1 MLLVLFL
8 WIFIFFSFSVLG
20 ISLVKLIIKIPG
32 LKGTDDN
39 LKLDEYFFIGFL
51 ALSLVTGILSIFIPI
66 GDRVL
71 IIISII
77 VLLLLVINFR
87 EIVLNLKESGK
98 AVSGLEKPN
107 LILLV
112 FFILF
117 VLMAVVQ
124 NITWLDT
131 QAYHVQNIQWIK
143 KYPVVP
149 GLGNLHDRFAFNS
162 MFFVISA
169 LFTFHI
175 KDILVFPLNGICYVV
190 LIARLFVLYK
200 KESDKGIAWKAV
212 FYILMLLISLLI
224 MIPNINTPSPDIIC
238 AVLTIY
244 IFVLIFK
251 NMGNKFQLNYP
262 RFILLN
268 LLVFSCIS
276 FKLSS
281 LFLVS
286 ALLFFINMDFTK
298 RSLIIIVSFIL
309 IISSFI
315 IRNYYLSGYL
325 IYPFPAIDIFNVDWK
340 IPMAN
345 VIETKS
351 VIEAWARIPV
361 TPYPEVLAMKFP
373 EWVLP
378 WFTQMSFFSK
388 LIVAVNFFS
397 VFTLIIMLLRK
408 DYFLAKVQLIL
419 LINLIFW
426 FIEAPDPR
434 FSYGCLFI
442 GFSLTFSYLVKIS
455 GSVAFLRE
463 MKYLKIILACFLLVI
478 ISRRTMVPV
487 GTLKDPSLWI
497 LPSSFRTV
505 ETKDYFTNFH
515 YRIPVNNEECFNTD
529 IPCVTYPLN
538 NVYLRGKELNEGFRV
553 LNVK

>member
-8 WIFIFFSFSVLG
+8 WIFIFFGFSVLG

-200 KESDKGIAWKAV
+200 KESDKGIAWK
-212 FYILMLLISLLI
+212 
-224 MIPNINTPSPDIIC
+224 
-238 AVLTIY
+238 
-244 IFVLIFK
+244 
-251 NMGNKFQLNYP
+251 
-262 RFILLN
+262 
-268 LLVFSCIS
+268 
-276 FKLSS
+276 
-281 LFLVS
+281 
-286 ALLFFINMDFTK
+286 
-298 RSLIIIVSFIL
+298 
-309 IISSFI
+309 
-315 IRNYYLSGYL
+315 
-325 IYPFPAIDIFNVDWK
+325 
-340 IPMAN
+340 
-345 VIETKS
+345 
-351 VIEAWARIPV
+351 
-361 TPYPEVLAMKFP
+361 
-373 EWVLP
+373 
-378 WFTQMSFFSK
+378 
-388 LIVAVNFFS
+388 
-397 VFTLIIMLLRK
+397 
-408 DYFLAKVQLIL
+408 
-419 LINLIFW
+419 
-426 FIEAPDPR
+426 
-434 FSYGCLFI
+434 
-442 GFSLTFSYLVKIS
+442 
-455 GSVAFLRE
+455 
-463 MKYLKIILACFLLVI
+463 
-478 ISRRTMVPV
+478 
-487 GTLKDPSLWI
+487 
-497 LPSSFRTV
+497 
-505 ETKDYFTNFH
+505 
-515 YRIPVNNEECFNTD
+515 
-529 IPCVTYPLN
+529 
-538 NVYLRGKELNEGFRV
+538 
-553 LNVK
+553 